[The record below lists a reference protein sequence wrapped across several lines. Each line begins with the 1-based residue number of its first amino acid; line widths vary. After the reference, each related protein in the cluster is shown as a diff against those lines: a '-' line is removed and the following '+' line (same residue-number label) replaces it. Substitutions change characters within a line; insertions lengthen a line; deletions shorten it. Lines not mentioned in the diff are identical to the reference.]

1 MKHTLL
7 MLMLIPIQ
15 AAVAVA
21 ATTTGF
27 NFNNSQRKRDALKQ
41 NLICACR
48 EKEGLCT
55 PQIRR
60 DIESMIGQLA
70 PLNPTSN
77 SARSPLLK
85 REWKLRWTSEKEI
98 NLFLTNGWSND
109 ISQTIIEGNGGAS
122 KLQNNISF
130 VRGGFFS
137 VAGEVNTDSEL
148 RLRTN
153 FEFREATLDL
163 ARWGRYR
170 FPPVGKGWFD
180 TIYLDSSL
188 RIDTNS
194 RGDILICESCEN

>member
-7 MLMLIPIQ
+7 ILIQ
-15 AAVAVA
+15 AAVAAVS
-21 ATTTGF
+21 TTTALF
-27 NFNNSQRKRDALKQ
+27 NFNNSQRQRDVLKQ
-41 NLICACR
+41 KLLCECR
-48 EKEGLCT
+48 KNEGLCT

-60 DIESMIGQLA
+60 DIEAMIEQLA
-70 PLNPTSN
+70 PLNPTIN

-98 NLFLTNGWSND
+98 NLFLNNGWSKD
-109 ISQTIIEGNGGAS
+109 ISQTIEEY

-130 VRGGFFS
+130 VRGGFLS
-137 VAGEVNTDSEL
+137 VAGEIDTDSEL
-148 RLRTN
+148 GPRTN
-153 FEFREATLDL
+153 FEFTEANLDL

-170 FPPVGKGWFD
+170 LPPVGKGWFD

-194 RGDILICESCEN
+194 RDDILICES